1 MVAGYARPGAD
12 QLHKL
17 RDVHEIRTRSAE
29 AVMQRPCKVG
39 GMLGIYQQRMPA
51 TVMKG
56 FEGGRPTGAAPISIV
71 RGFTSANAKSGF
83 VLHVHKYLRA

>member
-1 MVAGYARPGAD
+1 MRLGCGR
-12 QLHKL
+12 
-17 RDVHEIRTRSAE
+17 
-29 AVMQRPCKVG
+29 
-39 GMLGIYQQRMPA
+39 GIYQQRMPA

>member
-1 MVAGYARPGAD
+1 
-12 QLHKL
+12 
-17 RDVHEIRTRSAE
+17 
-29 AVMQRPCKVG
+29 
-39 GMLGIYQQRMPA
+39 MLAIGIYQQRMPA